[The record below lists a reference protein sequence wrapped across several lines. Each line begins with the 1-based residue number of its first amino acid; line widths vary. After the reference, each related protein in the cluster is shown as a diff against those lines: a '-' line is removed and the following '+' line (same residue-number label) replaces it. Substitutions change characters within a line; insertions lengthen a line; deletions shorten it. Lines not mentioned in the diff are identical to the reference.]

1 MTSFDRWSRNLF
13 ATPLGTRRRFPTH
26 ALRTI
31 EKAITTVEAKHAGE
45 IRFVIETSL
54 DLGDLWAGRTPRQRA
69 VELFGRLGIWDTERN
84 NGVLIYLLMAEHDV
98 EIVADRGI
106 AARVSAEEWEALCRT
121 MEQHFRESRFLEGAV
136 AGIEGVG
143 ALLARHFPNEG
154 GDRNEQPNRP
164 VLL

>member
-1 MTSFDRWSRNLF
+1 MSTLDRWSKNLF
-13 ATPLGTRRRFPTH
+13 ATPLATRRRFPTH
-26 ALRTI
+26 ALRSI

-54 DLGDLWAGRTPRQRA
+54 DFGDLWSGRTPRQRA

-106 AARVSAEEWEALCRT
+106 ATRVSADEWETVCRA
-121 MEQHFRESRFLEGAV
+121 MEQYFREGRFTEGAV

-143 ALLARHFPNEG
+143 ALLARHFPNDG